1 MLNKTKKEII
11 MRKKQAGFSLVELMI
26 VLVII
31 GILAAVGVPIYTSNM
46 NKARQAEA
54 DATLGTIRTDL
65 RVYYAEN
72 NSTYPVVATDSPV
85 VGATWNNINA
95 TELTGKYFTDAS
107 YTYTGD
113 GSIFTITCA
122 GGNWL
127 DTDRTLDQAGDF
139 AGGMD

>member
-1 MLNKTKKEII
+1 

-72 NSTYPVVATDSPV
+72 NNTYPDNTYDGAI
-85 VGATWNNINA
+85 VGATWNNIN
-95 TELTGKYFTDAS
+95 TGELTGKYFTDAS
-107 YTYTGD
+107 YTYAGAAD
-113 GSIFTITCA
+113 GSTFTVTCA
-122 GGNWL
+122 AGNWL
-127 DTDRTLDQAGDF
+127 DADRTLNQDGVF